1 MTKNIQ
7 VVKPKILT
15 IWPLRESLPAPR
27 LVILCLVCTIMSS
40 LKNLSI
46 SNLSLSLRIQKWVET
61 KTSES

>member
-1 MTKNIQ
+1 MYILFMAAYYAKWSTCDKEHTG
-7 VVKPKILT
+7 VKPKILT

-46 SNLSLSLRIQKWVET
+46 
-61 KTSES
+61 